1 MQGSGFA
8 FKYANSWLDRPT
20 SFAVDPINLPLSDQQ
35 FSSPK
40 LWGAFEDG
48 TPDNWGRRV
57 LLATRTQHPQNE
69 IEWLLA
75 SRGAGVGCL
84 LYSASRS
91 RLPTLHQPPTFEDL
105 LQLLLATDQIQ
116 QGEIKR
122 PELAKLLEYGSSMGG
137 ARPKV
142 TVSYKGAEWIAK
154 LERSDDLFNQPRAEF
169 ASLQMSKDAGMPTAD
184 HELVDVAGR
193 SVLLVKRFDRHD
205 GMREHFLSAYSLIH
219 PVKMRMGDTG
229 GPMSYLR
236 IADTIKKISDH
247 AEADMHDLYRRM
259 IFNVLIG
266 NSDDHLKNHAVVL
279 NSRTTYGL
287 SPVYDVL
294 PHPSD
299 LGLQALII
307 GAAGRASTIENV
319 LSSSERFGVHP
330 ELALKMLDEVHQ
342 VTRQSANYFMAAGM
356 APNEVSILANT
367 CSRLDQSV
375 VAALNRA
382 ESLQIPRGPR
392 Q

>member
-1 MQGSGFA
+1 
-8 FKYANSWLDRPT
+8 
-20 SFAVDPINLPLSDQQ
+20 
-35 FSSPK
+35 
-40 LWGAFEDG
+40 
-48 TPDNWGRRV
+48 
-57 LLATRTQHPQNE
+57 
-69 IEWLLA
+69 
-75 SRGAGVGCL
+75 
-84 LYSASRS
+84 
-91 RLPTLHQPPTFEDL
+91 
-105 LQLLLATDQIQ
+105 
-116 QGEIKR
+116 
-122 PELAKLLEYGSSMGG
+122 MGG